1 MQVECVRAKILLRNV
16 VEYGHKHE
24 LTCAVHSYLNK
35 FKFLTKLHV

>member
-16 VEYGHKHE
+16 VEYGYKHE

-35 FKFLTKLHV
+35 VKFLTKLHV